1 MRGQRFEATVGETS
15 NEVELIDCEG
25 DTWRIALNGLQ
36 LTIHHAFDADGRLHL
51 EVDGVQAVVTDLTM
65 QPAQAREAA
74 AGSGR
79 LTPPMNGR
87 IVAVLVEAGAAVKRG
102 QGLIVLESMKMEH
115 TLAAPCDGVLAELT
129 CAVGEQVAPGK
140 ALGLVIPAEAGIQPF
155 TEIHGSPLSR
165 G

>member
-1 MRGQRFEATVGETS
+1 MRGRFEAAVGETRID
-15 NEVELIDCEG
+15 VELIECDG
-25 DTWRIALNGLQ
+25 GTWRIGFAGL
-36 LTIHHAFDADGRLHL
+36 IHEVRHAFDADGRLHL
-51 EVDGVQAVVTDLTM
+51 DVDGTQAVVTDLTL

-87 IVAVLVEAGAAVKRG
+87 IVAVLAEAGAQVKRG

-140 ALGLVIPAEAGIQPF
+140 LLARVEA
-155 TEIHGSPLSR
+155 IHNQQ
-165 G
+165 